1 MEKVLLIEV
10 ESMKKKITV
19 SIDEEILKKAK
30 KRMPNISEFFNECLK
45 QYLGLADGIYPSA
58 EASEIIESISKSQAE
73 LFILNQSFDVHEQMK
88 LIEDEKINR
97 PFRALWNDYRKKLT
111 FNTELMQDVLNVV
124 NVDESTLEDV
134 LDFAYFN
141 QDELSLNFSWEEV
154 YEKYQNEVE

>member
-1 MEKVLLIEV
+1 MLGFHTDGIRFFGVIDSLLE
-10 ESMKKKITV
+10 
-19 SIDEEILKKAK
+19 KAK
-30 KRMPNISEFFNECLK
+30 KQMPNISEFFNECLK
-45 QYLGLADGIYPSA
+45 QYLGLADGIYPTA
-58 EASEIIESISKSQAE
+58 NASDIIENISKSQAE
-73 LFILNQSFDVHEQMK
+73 LFILNQSFDVHEKMK

-154 YEKYQNEVE
+154 YEKYQKEVK